1 MTQSRLRKIISCQES
16 TNSHVGLLL
25 LIPTTPLAHYF
36 YRHVFGDN
44 GKWRRQAT
52 TTDARA
58 RLTSDFDFD
67 FPRPSCRRR
76 PLRNSKNNI
85 TPIIL
90 CDLPRSPTQQQ
101 RTYTTKKGKKGKK
114 GNTAQWRRRLVGRL
128 QRLLRRPLVGPV
140 NTIIHDMNIITRM
153 STLSNNNIHRSSS
166 TSNLINRI
174 ALIDAL
180 RLLILRSH
188 VVARSP
194 TTAAAAAR
202 IRALNVRTRP
212 SPRRYSLR
220 HRRLV
225 PRPPNR
231 RRWLRLRLPTITT

>member
-36 YRHVFGDN
+36 FVTFLATMGNGDD
-44 GKWRRQAT
+44 RRRRPT
-52 TTDARA
+52 PARGSHPI
-58 RLTSDFDFD
+58 LISISPDLQ
-67 FPRPSCRRR
+67 CRRR
-76 PLRNSKNNI
+76 PLRNSKNN
-85 TPIIL
+85 IIL

-101 RTYTTKKGKKGKK
+101 RTYTTKKGTKGKK

-128 QRLLRRPLVGPV
+128 QRLPRRPLVGPV

-194 TTAAAAAR
+194 TTAAAAAAR

-225 PRPPNR
+225 PRLPNR
-231 RRWLRLRLPTITT
+231 QLRLRLPTITT

>member
-1 MTQSRLRKIISCQES
+1 MIS
-16 TNSHVGLLL
+16 
-25 LIPTTPLAHYF
+25 LAPQH
-36 YRHVFGDN
+36 
-44 GKWRRQAT
+44 
-52 TTDARA
+52 
-58 RLTSDFDFD
+58 S
-67 FPRPSCRRR
+67 
-76 PLRNSKNNI
+76 NNA
-85 TPIIL
+85 PA
-90 CDLPRSPTQQQ
+90 Q
-101 RTYTTKKGKKGKK
+101 RKGKKGKK

-140 NTIIHDMNIITRM
+140 NTIIRDMNIITRM

-194 TTAAAAAR
+194 TTAAAAAAR

-231 RRWLRLRLPTITT
+231 QLRLRLPTITTRRVQLMYLHRIIILSTQ